1 VKIVILK
8 TNNVIK
14 NKTILAKK
22 PDSSSILKARK
33 TIFFKLLVEKLRK
46 ISLKAKNIPKDTE
59 NSASSHLVLMEVMK
73 KNETFEKSLES
84 FKQESSIKFPP
95 ESPHH
100 VNTKIAENT
109 LILVNQQ
116 SASHMKHPEIPGNF
130 PAFRNDI
137 GKNNSEITSEAE
149 TPIEHEP
156 QVMQKNSHAKIK
168 MQASTLMKESTFI
181 IDETKMI
188 TLSRAPGKA
197 RITRNPSNHTL
208 SGKYPERAEK
218 ILPSTERPMLK
229 NHDKNDNTR
238 VKNTKNMERKNSP
251 SAVHA
256 DSRTS
261 RNVEKLNPAWMNIQK
276 IMKNT
281 QKIMKT
287 EKMEKGAHA
296 NVKAGGQDTPKKAG
310 SQELLSNI
318 KAEKTGGPEATAFKR
333 MDSKDERNTIEH
345 RAKLEKAKDPNP
357 HHRKTVAYLSED
369 NPVYPAEKS
378 GHGSIDG
385 NDRINNKPV
394 STKKQKDR
402 SKISNQI
409 ELHSLKSREKNSII
423 DQETSRTWG
432 IIPKYGKEST
442 HRPSTRM
449 SHESPIAT
457 TTDFSTSRKHS
468 EIPTYPAK
476 NGQKKD
482 ATWKPSGI
490 HITRPN
496 EKNENFSHETVE
508 KKNNELSPK
517 SSNTNRKP
525 VIRKILH
532 PRIENPHEEQTPTRP
547 DAVKTVFIP
556 PRIVRKA
563 PEKTGKESK
572 VSKIRI
578 SPSPSKH
585 EIAEEPSLP
594 YFNRRNIVFEKMPQQ
609 HIVPN
614 FTTKQPLR
622 RTEPLITVKS
632 ALPLKDGSHVT
643 THETTQQM
651 IDKDNGGTIPLL
663 KTLEK
668 ISMYSKKITFSR
680 IRKVEHP
687 MVRTPYIRKNLEI
700 IRNEGGRIYREM
712 PLRMTKTVTKE
723 NILDP
728 DRYEPQRQEEIK
740 KPVNDLKV
748 IDNGKKEDGDAS
760 STVNMKHDVITTDP
774 TLSKSTKPETLIK
787 QIVEKFIDIGTNIK
801 KNEIITVK
809 IQLHP
814 PKLGEMNLEITRDEH
829 GYRVV
834 FNVTRK
840 DSHDLLEKVIP
851 MLRERLKDEGIN
863 DVRLEVHQRDQEEQR
878 DYEQGERRDAP
889 YHQQQRQWKRRY
901 FATFLEEVNDD
912 DKRGKQLDFSSI
924 YTTTSGEG

>member
-1 VKIVILK
+1 MKIVILK

-22 PDSSSILKARK
+22 KPDSSSILKARK
-33 TIFFKLLVEKLRK
+33 TTFFKLLVEKLRK
-46 ISLKAKNIPKDTE
+46 IPLKAKNIPKDTE
-59 NSASSHLVLMEVMK
+59 NSASPHLVLTEVMK
-73 KNETFEKSLES
+73 KNETLEKSLES
-84 FKQESSIKFPP
+84 FKQKSSIKFPL
-95 ESPHH
+95 ESHHH

-109 LILVNQQ
+109 LTLVNQQ
-116 SASHMKHPEIPGNF
+116 SASHTKHPEFPGDL

-137 GKNNSEITSEAE
+137 GKNNSKITSEAE
-149 TPIEHEP
+149 TSAEHEP

-168 MQASTLMKESTFI
+168 MQASTSMKESTFI
-181 IDETKMI
+181 IDETKMM
-188 TLSRAPGKA
+188 TLSHTSGKA

-208 SGKYPERAEK
+208 SGKYPEKAEK
-218 ILPSTERPMLK
+218 ILPSTERSMLE

-261 RNVEKLNPAWMNIQK
+261 RNIEKLSPVWM
-276 IMKNT
+276 NT

-287 EKMEKGAHA
+287 EKTEKEAHA

-310 SQELLSNI
+310 SQELLLNI

-345 RAKLEKAKDPNP
+345 KAKLEKVKDPNP
-357 HHRKTVAYLSED
+357 HHRKTGAYPSED

-402 SKISNQI
+402 LKISNQI
-409 ELHSLKSREKNSII
+409 EQHSLKFQEKNPII
-423 DQETSRTWG
+423 DTETHKTWG
-432 IIPKYGKEST
+432 TIPKYGEESM
-442 HRPSTRM
+442 HRPNTRI
-449 SHESPIAT
+449 SRESPIIT
-457 TTDFSTSRKHS
+457 ITGSSTGRKHL
-468 EIPTYPAK
+468 EIPTYPVK

-482 ATWKPSGI
+482 VTWKPSGTPI
-490 HITRPN
+490 ICPSE
-496 EKNENFSHETVE
+496 EKENFPHGTVE

-517 SSNTNRKP
+517 SSNTTRKP
-525 VIRKILH
+525 VIRKILY
-532 PRIENPHEEQTPTRP
+532 PRIENFHEEQIPIRP
-547 DAVKTVFIP
+547 DAVEAVSIP
-556 PRIVRKA
+556 PRIARKA
-563 PEKTGKESK
+563 PEKPWKESK
-572 VSKIRI
+572 VSRI
-578 SPSPSKH
+578 KMSPSPSKH

-594 YFNRRNIVFEKMPQQ
+594 YFNKRNIVFEKTSQQ
-609 HIVPN
+609 HMVSN

-622 RTEPLITVKS
+622 WTEPMITVKS
-632 ALPLKDGSHVT
+632 DLPLKDDFHVT
-643 THETTQQM
+643 THETTQQI
-651 IDKDNGGTIPLL
+651 IDKDSDGTIPLL
-663 KTLEK
+663 KTLKK

-687 MVRTPYIRKNLEI
+687 MVRIPHIRKNLEI

-712 PLRMTKTVTKE
+712 PLRMTKTITKE

-728 DRYEPQRQEEIK
+728 SRYEPQRQEEIK
-740 KPVNDLKV
+740 KPVNNLKV

-760 STVNMKHDVITTDP
+760 STISMKHDVITTDS
-774 TLSKSTKPETLIK
+774 TLSKSTKPETLVK
-787 QIVEKFIDIGTNIK
+787 QIVEKFIDVGTNIK

-814 PKLGEMNLEITRDEH
+814 PKLGEMNLEITKDEH

-851 MLRERLKDEGIN
+851 MLRERFKDEGIN
-863 DVRLEVHQRDQEEQR
+863 DVRFEVHQRDREEQR
-878 DYEQGERRDAP
+878 GYEEGERRDTP
-889 YHQQQRQWKRRY
+889 NHQQQQRQWKKRY

-912 DKRGKQLDFSSI
+912 DKRGKQLDFTSI
-924 YTTTSGEG
+924 YTTTSGKG